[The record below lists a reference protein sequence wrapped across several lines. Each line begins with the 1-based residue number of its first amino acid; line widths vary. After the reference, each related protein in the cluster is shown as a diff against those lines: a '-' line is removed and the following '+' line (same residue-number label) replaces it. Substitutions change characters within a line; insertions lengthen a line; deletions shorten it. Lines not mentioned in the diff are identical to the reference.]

1 MYITK
6 NGITNTLTQYECKN
20 IPQVKNI
27 INELTKTNSQN
38 EDWREICSIVK
49 SSSSNSVDYICFIDG
64 EERDCSVN
72 IGYDISC
79 KSYFVWIEI
88 R

>member
-6 NGITNTLTQYECKN
+6 NGITDKLTQYECKN

-27 INELTKTNSQN
+27 INELTKTTSQN
-38 EDWREICSIVK
+38 NDWKDICSLVK
-49 SSSSNSVDYICFIDG
+49 TRTADSVDYICFIDNT
-64 EERDCSVN
+64 ERECSVN

-88 R
+88 

>member
-6 NGITNTLTQYECKN
+6 NGITDKLTQYECKN
-20 IPQVKNI
+20 IPQVKSI
-27 INELTKTNSQN
+27 INELTKTTSQN
-38 EDWREICSIVK
+38 NDWKDICSLVK
-49 SSSSNSVDYICFIDG
+49 TSTADSVDYICFIDNT
-64 EERDCSVN
+64 ERECSVN

-88 R
+88 

>member
-6 NGITNTLTQYECKN
+6 NGITDKLTQYECKN
-20 IPQVKNI
+20 ISQVKNI

-38 EDWREICSIVK
+38 SDWKDICTIVK
-49 SSSSNSVDYICFIDG
+49 TNTSDSVDYVCFINNA
-64 EERDCSVN
+64 ERECSVN

-79 KSYFVWIEI
+79 KSYFIWIEI
-88 R
+88 T